1 LNGIRLRSSPGARK
15 RRYPLG
21 PGAIPGGYSGRRS
34 AGQRICI
41 RNLGAARADAEI
53 ADHRMNTPSLSR
65 YRDEWFAGSRAT
77 WRDVLAGMV
86 GTFALIP
93 EVIAFSFV
101 AGIDPEVGLFASF
114 VIGIVI
120 AFVGGRPAMISGAAG
135 SVALVAAALVH
146 AHGLQYL
153 LAATL
158 LAGLLQIVFG
168 LLKLDVLMRFVS
180 RSVRTGFV
188 NALAILIFSAQV
200 PQLLGVTW
208 HTYVMVALGLAI
220 IYLLPR
226 ITTAVP
232 SPLICIVALTAIS
245 IAFPM
250 PLRVVSDLGRLP
262 GALPSIGLPHVP
274 IAMATLAIV
283 APYALAMAAVG
294 LLESMMTARV
304 VDDLTES
311 TSSKARECTGLGLAN
326 VAAGLFGGI
335 AGCGMIGQTVGNVR
349 YGGRG
354 RLSTLVAG
362 VFLLIVMVPL
372 RAWVAQV
379 PVAALVAIMIMVSV
393 STFSWGSLLDLGRHP
408 KVSGIVMLAT
418 VAVTVATHDLSAGV
432 AIGVLLSGVFFAFKV
447 TRLMNVDVGYDA
459 MTDTR
464 RYTVSGQVFFASAD
478 IFADRFDLRDT
489 AKHARIDLTGA
500 HLWDITAVGALNDVV
515 AVMRRHGMA
524 VELVG
529 LNEASAVLVDR
540 HAPAMRT
547 IALGTNGA
555 PDIGSGVA

>member
-1 LNGIRLRSSPGARK
+1 
-15 RRYPLG
+15 
-21 PGAIPGGYSGRRS
+21 
-34 AGQRICI
+34 
-41 RNLGAARADAEI
+41 
-53 ADHRMNTPSLSR
+53 MNSQFLSR
-65 YRDEWFAGSRAT
+65 YRAEWFDSPRAAG
-77 WRDVLAGMV
+77 RDVLAGMV

-101 AGIDPEVGLFASF
+101 AGVDPEVGLFASF
-114 VIGIVI
+114 IIGIVI
-120 AFVGGRPAMISGAAG
+120 AFAGGRPAMISGAAG

-168 LLKLDVLMRFVS
+168 LLRLDVLMRFVS

-208 HTYVMVALGLAI
+208 HTYAMVALGLAI

-226 ITTAVP
+226 LTSAIP
-232 SPLICIVALTAIS
+232 SPLICVIVLTAIS
-245 IAFPM
+245 VSFPM
-250 PLRVVSDLGRLP
+250 PVRVVGDLGQLP
-262 GALPSIGLPHVP
+262 ASLPSLTLPHVP
-274 IAMATLAIV
+274 FDATTLTIV
-283 APYALAMAAVG
+283 APYALAMAMVG

-304 VDDLTES
+304 VDELTET

-372 RAWVAQV
+372 RSWVAQV
-379 PVAALVAIMIMVSV
+379 PVAALVAIMIMVSA
-393 STFSWGSLLDLGRHP
+393 STFSWASLRDLGRHP
-408 KVSGIVMLAT
+408 KMSGVVMLAT
-418 VAVTVATHDLSAGV
+418 VTVTVVTHDLSMGV
-432 AIGVLLSGVFFAFKV
+432 AVGVLLSGVFFASKV
-447 TRLMNVDVGYDA
+447 TRLMTVEVGYDPES
-459 MTDTR
+459 DTR
-464 RYTVSGQVFFASAD
+464 LYTVSGQIFFASAE
-478 IFADRFDLRDT
+478 IFADRFELRDT
-489 AKHARIDLTGA
+489 AQQARIDLTSA
-500 HLWDITAVGALNDVV
+500 HLWDITAVGALEDIV
-515 AVMRRHGMA
+515 ATMRRHGMR
-524 VELVG
+524 VEVIG
-529 LNEASAVLVDR
+529 LNQASAVLVDR
-540 HAPAMRT
+540 HAPLMRDPA
-547 IALGTNGA
+547 I
-555 PDIGSGVA
+555 